1 MLQVVEEG
9 IRAGNVPA
17 VLDKC
22 INDLLDL
29 TDLVRGKL
37 GVQVRPCSSKALC
50 YQEAIMVVKPRALI
64 QFPTASQYVTS
75 HMQGNI

>member
-9 IRAGNVPA
+9 IQAGNVPA

-37 GVQVRPCSSKALC
+37 GLQVRPSCSHFLC
-50 YQEAIMVVKPRALI
+50 
-64 QFPTASQYVTS
+64 
-75 HMQGNI
+75 